1 VTSAR
6 KLLAITAINIGLSSV
21 AFISIELLFGGWL
34 KSKPFVP
41 NILPKQG
48 ISHDLR
54 LMKKTWGIT
63 TRIPDSDGLVRFL
76 KSKKSKGSKKECSLL
91 ILGGSTSEERIL
103 NKQDTW
109 GHRLYQSLNEKDT
122 VRKECPDGFGVTNA
136 AVNGHSIVANYFDIL
151 FWISRSK
158 QAFGSAVIYQGI
170 NDFQGD
176 LLETP
181 DWYDQY
187 WQYITFV
194 LRYNSILFNLATST
208 LLPDTGWSRA
218 MNHRNTILVTPH
230 KKHIEQW
237 RSYRVTSTAMLRLS
251 TGLDNHG
258 SHIERVANALRVI
271 GVNNIIWITQTK
283 PFCDLRKM
291 PYEVSVKGA
300 SLKQSGL
307 DSLHNWGIQDL
318 KYFLAH
324 DRVGDCLRLGL
335 IRRSYVETS
344 RRLARLGITSS
355 VVDYGS
361 LVESDSDSYDDYH
374 KSPEGSR
381 LLWGEFERMG
391 LPEKIVN
398 YLTIKNQ

>member
-1 VTSAR
+1 
-6 KLLAITAINIGLSSV
+6 
-21 AFISIELLFGGWL
+21 
-34 KSKPFVP
+34 
-41 NILPKQG
+41 
-48 ISHDLR
+48 
-54 LMKKTWGIT
+54 M
-63 TRIPDSDGLVRFL
+63 
-76 KSKKSKGSKKECSLL
+76 
-91 ILGGSTSEERIL
+91 
-103 NKQDTW
+103 
-109 GHRLYQSLNEKDT
+109 
-122 VRKECPDGFGVTNA
+122 
-136 AVNGHSIVANYFDIL
+136 
-151 FWISRSK
+151 
-158 QAFGSAVIYQGI
+158 
-170 NDFQGD
+170 
-176 LLETP
+176 
-181 DWYDQY
+181 
-187 WQYITFV
+187 
-194 LRYNSILFNLATST
+194 
-208 LLPDTGWSRA
+208 
-218 MNHRNTILVTPH
+218 
-230 KKHIEQW
+230 
-237 RSYRVTSTAMLRLS
+237 S
-251 TGLDNHG
+251 TGLVNHG

-307 DSLHNWGIQDL
+307 DSLHNWEIIDL

-398 YLTIKNQ
+398 YLTIKNQG